1 MTMMKGSGVFEH
13 SFGCVCGRN
22 GGTGDGGSVCAIAE
36 GRKNEEGVE
45 EGTRV

>member
-1 MTMMKGSGVFEH
+1 MTMMKDSGVFEH

-22 GGTGDGGSVCAIAE
+22 GGARDGGSVCAVAE

-45 EGTRV
+45 ERTRV

>member
-1 MTMMKGSGVFEH
+1 MTMMKNSGVFEH

-22 GGTGDGGSVCAIAE
+22 GGARDGGSVCAVAE

-45 EGTRV
+45 ERTRV